1 MTNNVEQVRNYY
13 NEFRDT
19 RMLSYR
25 LYGNPR
31 IDKAVELIGQ
41 YTRPD
46 SKVLDI
52 GCGIGLVSEKIGAK
66 IKTGHV
72 WACDIADQNIAYA
85 QQTVIDENI
94 TFLKV
99 DIINEFKKIEDTIQ
113 KPVDLVSMVDVIEH
127 LPPNHYETFF
137 SNLGRV
143 TAGDAVVVLTYPSP
157 EYQRYLHLHN
167 PDELQVIDETIEIGD
182 LIQWAAHGNF
192 KLQYFS
198 YPDLDRKN
206 QYVHCVL
213 AKDLAYDEV
222 PRISFK
228 EQVKRYG
235 IKAKNKLIMPILK
248 YKYIK
253 KPFNQ

>member
-46 SKVLDI
+46 SKILDI

-72 WACDIADQNIAYA
+72 WACDIADKNIAYA
-85 QQTVIDENI
+85 QQTVMNENI

-99 DIINEFKKIEDTIQ
+99 DIINEFKKVEENIQ
-113 KPVDLVSMVDVIEH
+113 QPIDLVSMVDVIEH
-127 LPPNHYETFF
+127 LPPNHYEAFF
-137 SNLGRV
+137 ANLDRITTGS
-143 TAGDAVVVLTYPSP
+143 AVVVLTYPSP
-157 EYQRYLHLHN
+157 EYQRYLHQYN

-182 LIQWAAHGNF
+182 LIRWAAHGNF
-192 KLQYFS
+192 KLQYFN

-206 QYVHCVL
+206 QYVYCVL

-222 PRISFK
+222 PRISLK
-228 EQVKRYG
+228 EKVKRYG
-235 IKAKNKLIMPILK
+235 LKAKNKLIMPILK